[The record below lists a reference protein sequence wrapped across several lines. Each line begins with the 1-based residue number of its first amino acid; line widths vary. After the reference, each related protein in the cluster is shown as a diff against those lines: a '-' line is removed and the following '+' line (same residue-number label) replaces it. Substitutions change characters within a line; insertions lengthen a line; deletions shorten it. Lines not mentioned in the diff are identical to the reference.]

1 MRTFWVQ
8 TKVARLRE
16 EVAEKRRNVEILESR
31 IQQQMELDAEKSP
44 AELLETVTSLKAA
57 LGEKE
62 FAVEIAT
69 ADNRILREQLRA
81 KNQKLRKAEEE
92 IAQLKANVA
101 APSVSQNGSPT
112 PGWAQSISASDGPS
126 VSRAL
131 DFEGAANGDHHADA
145 MPDSAQDSLQMQL
158 LSKVSIQR
166 PQLDSSYLSGL
177 SDLLD
182 APAQAF

>member
-1 MRTFWVQ
+1 MQ
-8 TKVARLRE
+8 EKVARLRK
-16 EVAEKRRNVEILESR
+16 EVAAKRRNVETLEQR

-44 AELLETVTSLKAA
+44 AELLETVTRLKTA

-92 IAQLKANVA
+92 IVQLKASAA
-101 APSVSQNGSPT
+101 APNGVPGSPT
-112 PGWAQSISASDGPS
+112 PGWLPAVPASDGPS

-131 DFEGAANGDHHADA
+131 DFDGAANGDHQAGPT
-145 MPDSAQDSLQMQL
+145 PDPEQEGLRTQL
-158 LSKVSIQR
+158 ASKVRTFSRSSFIR
-166 PQLDSSYLSGL
+166 P
-177 SDLLD
+177 
-182 APAQAF
+182 